1 MLEEVEQLT
10 NWDDNP
16 FIKLGEHVSKR
27 YDLNY
32 KEDHAVICILGE
44 GASFLYKL
52 FKKYFMTM
60 CKKYAI
66 EEMYLV
72 NEIVVEEN
80 IYKIV
85 VQSVF
90 RQSPSEI
97 RIFQKRKNIALN
109 QILEQV

>member
-32 KEDHAVICILGE
+32 KEDHAVICILGQ

-52 FKKYFMTM
+52 FKKYFICQRRFITS
-60 CKKYAI
+60 AN
-66 EEMYLV
+66 LWL
-72 NEIVVEEN
+72 
-80 IYKIV
+80 
-85 VQSVF
+85 
-90 RQSPSEI
+90 RQ
-97 RIFQKRKNIALN
+97 
-109 QILEQV
+109 